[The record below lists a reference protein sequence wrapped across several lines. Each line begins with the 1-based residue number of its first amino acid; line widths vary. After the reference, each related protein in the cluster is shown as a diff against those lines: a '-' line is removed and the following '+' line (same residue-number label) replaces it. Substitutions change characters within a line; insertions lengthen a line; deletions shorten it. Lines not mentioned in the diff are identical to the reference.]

1 MKRTV
6 EQLEHTEEFKRAVET
21 CKSQRKSAGK
31 NPENCFAII
40 TDQFKKS
47 GKPIFVKD
55 RKSKHSEYVEQGL
68 QELDVTIYS
77 EFGGS

>member
-21 CKSQRKSAGK
+21 CKSQRKGAGK
-31 NPENCFAII
+31 NPDNCFAII

-55 RKSKHSEYVEQGL
+55 RKSENSEYVEQGW
-68 QELDVTIYS
+68 EEKTISIYT
-77 EFGGS
+77 EFGAE

>member
-6 EQLEHTEEFKRAVET
+6 EQLEHTDEFKRAVES
-21 CKSQRKSAGK
+21 CKAQRSKAGK
-31 NPENCFAII
+31 NPDNCFAII

-55 RKSKHSEYVEQGL
+55 RKSEHSEYVEQGF
-68 QELDVTIYS
+68 QELDIKIYS
-77 EFGGS
+77 DFGGN

>member
-6 EQLEHTEEFKRAVET
+6 EQLEHTDEFKRAVET

-47 GKPIFVKD
+47 GKPIYVKD
-55 RKSKHSEYVEQGL
+55 RKTEHSEYVEQGYE
-68 QELDVTIYS
+68 QKRVQIYT
-77 EFGGS
+77 EFGAD